1 MLFLWTAG
9 LSHPPALFRR
19 VWEGPS
25 HGQVLLTHPQ
35 KTAWVAPQTLSRMAH
50 WVGGDGKSGVCFV
63 CPVLVI
69 PVWEQS
75 AGQECK
81 PLPASLPLHFLPYQ
95 EAPSIAGPFP
105 LQALPSPVATILM
118 LPSPCP

>member
-35 KTAWVAPQTLSRMAH
+35 KTAWVAPQTLSRMATG
-50 WVGGDGKSGVCFV
+50 WVGKVSRESVLFV
-63 CPVLVI
+63 LC
-69 PVWEQS
+69 
-75 AGQECK
+75 
-81 PLPASLPLHFLPYQ
+81 
-95 EAPSIAGPFP
+95 
-105 LQALPSPVATILM
+105 
-118 LPSPCP
+118 